1 MRGDGDLI
9 DNKAVGKRIREIRKS
24 NKLTQ
29 EELAEI
35 LDVTPNAIRDYERGS
50 YGISKDV
57 MALFRKN
64 FRVSVDYLL
73 FGEEEEWE
81 RLALLL
87 ENASEE
93 DKMKALL
100 RLVFY
105 FVREKKR
112 SFSMDAGSD
121 GMEDIMKNV
130 FGDMR

>member
-1 MRGDGDLI
+1 MRGDSDLI

-50 YGISKDV
+50 YGISKNV

-73 FGEEEEWE
+73 LGEEGEWE
-81 RLALLL
+81 HLALLL
-87 ENASEE
+87 ENVSEE
-93 DKMKALL
+93 HKMRALL

-112 SFSMDAGSD
+112 SFGMDAGSD

-130 FGDMR
+130 LGDMR